1 MYAVLFCG
9 LLYFKLNNIFE
20 LQVLTTFMRPPP
32 PSTFLV
38 FHPLDNNIFA
48 IGMEDSTIH
57 IYNGKFDE
65 VFNLTCFNFYFF
77 VKQLVMPLV
86 LLVGQI

>member
-1 MYAVLFCG
+1 MAAALCFD
-9 LLYFKLNNIFE
+9 LLYLKLDNIFE
-20 LQVLTTFMRPPP
+20 LQVMTTFMSPPSV
-32 PSTFLV
+32 STFLV

-65 VFNLTCFNFYFF
+65 VFNLTCSNFYFF
-77 VKQLVMPLV
+77 VKQLVMPLA